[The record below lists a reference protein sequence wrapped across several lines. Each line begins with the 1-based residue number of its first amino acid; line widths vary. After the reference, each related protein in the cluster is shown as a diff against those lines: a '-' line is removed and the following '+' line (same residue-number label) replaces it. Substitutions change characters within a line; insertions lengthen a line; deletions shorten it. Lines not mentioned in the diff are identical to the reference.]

1 LREFLMSDGPLH
13 LTSGDPVVDRRLEWA
28 RALIEEGNAAD
39 AAHLLLE
46 VTARAPDFLPLWFL
60 LAEAREKAGDP
71 DGAAGAYVRAL
82 RADPDDPLGAG
93 VRLARLGRD
102 RVEAKMSEAYVRT
115 LFDQYAG
122 RFDEA
127 LARLDYRGPEL
138 IHDALGAACDTLGR
152 PFAFD
157 HGLDLG
163 CGTGLVGAALAGK
176 VGRLDGVDLSPNMIE
191 QTRHRGGYDRLEV
204 MDMLAFVERQ
214 TTQTADLVFAG
225 DAFCYLDDLAPI
237 LKESARVVEAGGLLA
252 FTVETHNG
260 EGVILR
266 DTLRY
271 AHAEAYVRERLAEAG
286 FSLVSLEHA
295 STRKEGTVPVP
306 GLVVVAERQSTSST

>member
-1 LREFLMSDGPLH
+1 MSNGPLH
-13 LTSGDPVVDRRLEWA
+13 VSSGDPVVDRRLEWA

-46 VTARAPDFLPLWFL
+46 VTARAPEFLPLWFL
-60 LAEAREKAGDP
+60 LAEAREKSGDP

-82 RADPDDPLGAG
+82 RADPADPLGAG
-93 VRLARLGRD
+93 VRLARLGGN

-138 IHDALGAACDTLGR
+138 IHDALEAACARLGR
-152 PFAFD
+152 PFAF
-157 HGLDLG
+157 GRALDLG
-163 CGTGLVGAALAGK
+163 CGTGLVGERLAGT
-176 VGRLDGVDLSPNMIE
+176 VSRLEGVDLSPNMIE
-191 QTRHRGGYDRLEV
+191 QARHRGGYDTLEV
-204 MDMLAFVERQ
+204 GDMLAFVEKQ
-214 TTQTADLVFAG
+214 AAEAAELIFAG
-225 DAFCYLDDLAPI
+225 DAFCYLDDLAP
-237 LKESARVVEAGGLLA
+237 LFQESARALQSGGLLA
-252 FTVETHNG
+252 FTVETHDG

-286 FSLVSLEHA
+286 VTLVSSEHA
-295 STRKEGTVPVP
+295 SIRKEGTVPVP
-306 GLVVVAERQSTSST
+306 GLVVVAVKRS

>member
-1 LREFLMSDGPLH
+1 LREFLMSNGPLH
-13 LTSGDPVVDRRLEWA
+13 VSSGDPVVDRRLEWA

-46 VTARAPDFLPLWFL
+46 VTARAPEFLPLWFL

-82 RADPDDPLGAG
+82 RADPADPLGAG
-93 VRLARLGRD
+93 VRLARLGRN

-138 IHDALGAACDTLGR
+138 IHDALEAACVTLGR
-152 PFAFD
+152 PFAF
-157 HGLDLG
+157 GRALDLG
-163 CGTGLVGAALAGK
+163 CGTGLVGERLAGK
-176 VGRLDGVDLSPNMIE
+176 IGRLEGVDLSPNMIE
-191 QTRHRGGYDRLEV
+191 QARHRGGYDALEIG
-204 MDMLAFVERQ
+204 DMLAFVERQ
-214 TTQTADLVFAG
+214 AAEAAELIFAG

-237 LKESARVVEAGGLLA
+237 FRESARALQSEGLLA
-252 FTVETHNG
+252 FTVETHDG

-271 AHAEAYVRERLAEAG
+271 AHAERYVRETLVAAG
-286 FSLVSLEHA
+286 VTLVSIDHA
-295 STRKEGTVPVP
+295 STRKEGTMPVP
-306 GLVVVAERQSTSST
+306 GLVVVAVKRSA

>member
-1 LREFLMSDGPLH
+1 MSNGLLQNRPMH
-13 LTSGDPVVDRRLEWA
+13 LSSGDPVVDRRLEWA
-28 RALIEEGNAAD
+28 WALIEEGNAAD

-60 LAEAREKAGDP
+60 LAEAREKAGDT

-82 RADPDDPLGAG
+82 HADPADPLGAG

-102 RVEAKMSEAYVRT
+102 RAEARMSEAYVRT

-138 IHDALGAACDTLGR
+138 IRDALAAACVRLRR
-152 PFAFD
+152 PFAFA

-163 CGTGLVGAALAGK
+163 CGTGLVGLALAET
-176 VGRLDGVDLSPNMIE
+176 VGRLDGVDLSPNIVE
-191 QTRHRGGYDRLEV
+191 LARTRGIYGTLEV
-204 MDMLAFVERQ
+204 GDMLAFLEVQ
-214 TTQTADLVFAG
+214 GAGAADLIFAG

-237 LKESARVVEAGGLLA
+237 LRESARVLGEGLLA
-252 FTVETHNG
+252 FTVETHDG

-271 AHAEAYVRERLAEAG
+271 AHAEGYVRERLGEAG
-286 FSLVSLEHA
+286 LVVVSLERA
-295 STRKEGTVPVP
+295 STRTEANVPVP
-306 GLVVVAERQSTSST
+306 GLVVVAERRSA